1 MQARD
6 VMSHP
11 VITVTPTTTSVDAAR
26 LLCSHG
32 FTALPVVDG
41 TTLAG
46 IVTEADLIGDQGGPG
61 RRTQGRPDTPP
72 GAVLVR
78 DVMTTPVE
86 SLTPSA
92 NLADIARIMLDAR
105 IRCLPV
111 VDGLRVVGV
120 VTRRDLLRAG
130 LAHTDQELADEITRQ
145 LARVDTPNRWR
156 VSVESGVADI
166 EDYGSDTRIRDRAT
180 RLASEVPGV
189 VQVHARHQT
198 PDPF

>member
-6 VMSHP
+6 IMSYP
-11 VITVTPTTTSVDAAR
+11 VITVAPTTTAANAAR
-26 LLCSHG
+26 LLYSHG

-41 TTLAG
+41 TGLVG
-46 IVTEADLIGDQGGPG
+46 IVTEADLIDAPA
-61 RRTQGRPDTPP
+61 RSEAPP
-72 GAVLVR
+72 VLVR

-86 SLTPSA
+86 SLTPGA
-92 NLADIARIMLDAR
+92 DLADIARIMLDVR

-130 LAHTDQELADEITRQ
+130 LSPDDQDLADEISRQ
-145 LARVDTPNRWR
+145 LARLDTPNRWR
-156 VSVESGVADI
+156 VSVEAGVADI
-166 EDYGSDTRIRDRAT
+166 EDYGSDRRMRDRAAQ
-180 RLASEVPGV
+180 LASEVPGV

>member
-1 MQARD
+1 
-6 VMSHP
+6 MSHP
-11 VITVTPTTTSVDAAR
+11 VVTVTPTTAVVVAAR

-41 TTLAG
+41 AGLVG
-46 IVTEADLIGDQGGPG
+46 IVTEADLIGDPGGPDQ
-61 RRTQGRPDTPP
+61 RTDDRPETPP
-72 GAVLVR
+72 AVMLVR

-86 SLTPSA
+86 SLIPGA
-92 NLADIARIMLDAR
+92 DLADIARIMLDAR

-130 LAHTDQELADEITRQ
+130 LAHSDQELTDEISRR
-145 LARVDTPNRWR
+145 LALVDVPNRWR

-166 EDYGSDTRIRDRAT
+166 EDYGSDMRMRDRAS

>member
-1 MQARD
+1 MRARD
-6 VMSHP
+6 VMSLP
-11 VITVTPTTTSVDAAR
+11 VVTVNPTTTAEDAAR

-41 TTLAG
+41 SRLTG
-46 IVTEADLIGDQGGPG
+46 IVTEADLIVAPTSAEQPSGG
-61 RRTQGRPDTPP
+61 RRTAPV
-72 GAVLVR
+72 VLVR

-86 SLTPSA
+86 SLTPDA
-92 NLADIARIMLDAR
+92 ELPDIARIMLDVR

-130 LAHTDQELADEITRQ
+130 LADADQDLADQISRQ
-145 LARVDTPNRWR
+145 LALVDTPNRWR
-156 VSVESGVADI
+156 VSVRSGVADI
-166 EDYGSDTRIRDRAT
+166 EDYGTDTRMRDRAAQ
-180 RLASEVPGV
+180 LASEVPGILGV
-189 VQVHARHQT
+189 NARHQP